1 MLERPGTPLGEE
13 KTVPEFAVRIE
24 QPDPETV
31 VIALLGEV
39 DLSNA
44 PAFEEALLSQ
54 VGFGVSRVVI
64 DLQQTTFF
72 DSTALRVLLIGHRKL
87 DERGG
92 SMCVVC
98 GEPQIL
104 KIFSITGVDEIIAF
118 HPTLAQALA
127 SPDET
132 FETFDAVA

>member
-1 MLERPGTPLGEE
+1 M
-13 KTVPEFAVRIE
+13 PEFAVRIE

-31 VIALLGEV
+31 VIALPGEV

-44 PAFEEALLSQ
+44 PAFEQELLNQ

-64 DLQQTTFF
+64 DLQETTFF

-92 SMCVVC
+92 TMCIVC
-98 GEPQIL
+98 GDPKIL
-104 KIFSITGVDEIIAF
+104 KIFSITGVDEILAF
-118 HPTLAQALA
+118 HATIAQALE
-127 SPDET
+127 SPD
-132 FETFDAVA
+132 ETFDAVA